1 MSFSTPSK
9 RSPWSVLP
17 APCSGHPSPL
27 RPLGLSPLPPQG
39 ASSFFS
45 LVGANRPALRLD
57 QSLDLERWPNMTFR
71 LLARVSRHSRSRP
84 RARPRPPARRP
95 DRRAGCCRTHRRR
108 PQSPETQPQPP
119 WSWRCSPSTCGP
131 PGSCPA
137 AIRMVL
143 SASMPS
149 TMGLCPLATDW
160 YGGPQG
166 AGWQGHGACKGGRSG
181 CNFQGKVKLLS

>member
-17 APCSGHPSPL
+17 APCSGRPSPF

-84 RARPRPPARRP
+84 RTRPRPPARRP

-108 PQSPETQPQPP
+108 PQSPATQPQPP
-119 WSWRCSPSTCGP
+119 WSWRYSPSTCGP
-131 PGSCPA
+131 WFLPCSYSDGFVCIHAKYHGAVPTGHRLVRRTPRSRVA
-137 AIRMVL
+137 GAW
-143 SASMPS
+143 
-149 TMGLCPLATDW
+149 GLQ
-160 YGGPQG
+160 GGPE
-166 AGWQGHGACKGGRSG
+166 W
-181 CNFQGKVKLLS
+181 L